1 MNPAIYSIILAS
13 ACTMA
18 MAFASVA
25 RGAELADNGEGAK
38 QNAAQSSIEKLVA
51 NQPATPAATSSD
63 TASDKPMT
71 INFSDFVKD
80 GAGCGVPNLD
90 TSSK

>member
-1 MNPAIYSIILAS
+1 MNPTIYSIILAG
-13 ACTMA
+13 ACTMVL
-18 MAFASVA
+18 AFASVA
-25 RGAELADNGEGAK
+25 RGAESADNSERAK
-38 QNAAQSSIEKLVA
+38 QDAAQSSIEKLVA
-51 NQPATPAATSSD
+51 NHPATPAATSRD
-63 TASDKPMT
+63 TDSDKPMT

>member
-1 MNPAIYSIILAS
+1 MKTNDFMNKISRFAVYAATTIFGTI
-13 ACTMA
+13 
-18 MAFASVA
+18 AFA
-25 RGAELADNGEGAK
+25 ADPTSQEEAAK
-38 QNAAQSSIEKLVA
+38 PSAIEKQVA
-51 NQPATPAATSSD
+51 NQAALAAA
-63 TASDKPMT
+63 ASTDPMADKPMT